1 MVNYYVLR
9 KEEFNMEMREKKIS
23 GEVIFDG
30 KILKVERDKV
40 LCPNGN
46 TSFREVIRHNGGAGI
61 LCITPNDEV
70 LLIKQFRY
78 AYDEVIYEIPAGKLE
93 KDEDPYEAALREFE
107 EETGNKASKL
117 ELLSVIYPTCGYS
130 AEKIYLYLATDYIQT
145 KVSLDEDEI
154 IITELIP
161 LDKVLEMIDN
171 GTIRDAKTICAITT
185 YVIRYKK

>member
-1 MVNYYVLR
+1 MSLTLKAILCSCGVNFL
-9 KEEFNMEMREKKIS
+9 I
-23 GEVIFDG
+23 
-30 KILKVERDKV
+30 
-40 LCPNGN
+40 N
-46 TSFREVIRHNGGAGI
+46 TSTLSPTLNLLNGLTFSSAI
-61 LCITPNDEV
+61 S
-70 LLIKQFRY
+70 
-78 AYDEVIYEIPAGKLE
+78 
-93 KDEDPYEAALREFE
+93 
-107 EETGNKASKL
+107 ETGNKASKL

-171 GTIRDAKTICAITT
+171 GTIKDAKTICAITT